1 MREIYSFLYK
11 AFIKDIP
18 PHHASEKERES
29 ANDVGSDDECAAKAD
44 RGERF
49 FVGFDRE
56 ERRYLFRTHSSE
68 IEWNGS

>member
-1 MREIYSFLYK
+1 MREIYSFLCK

-18 PHHASEKERES
+18 PHHASEKERER

-49 FVGFDRE
+49 FVGSDRE
-56 ERRYLFRTHSSE
+56 
-68 IEWNGS
+68 

>member
-1 MREIYSFLYK
+1 MQSHARIIYSFLYK

-29 ANDVGSDDECAAKAD
+29 ANDVGSDDESAEKKD

-56 ERRYLFRTHSSE
+56 
-68 IEWNGS
+68 

>member
-1 MREIYSFLYK
+1 MREIYSFLCK

-18 PHHASEKERES
+18 PHRASEKERER
-29 ANDVGSDDECAAKAD
+29 ANDVGSDDESAEKKD

-56 ERRYLFRTHSSE
+56 
-68 IEWNGS
+68 